1 MDVVW
6 EHGAQCTA
14 RVGALDKGSEAE
26 RDKGAM
32 EEG

>member
-6 EHGAQCTA
+6 EHGAQCKA

-26 RDKGAM
+26 RGKGAVG
-32 EEG
+32 EG